1 MADGTSEAAVLI
13 QKSMGKTL
21 EEATAIRVIVR
32 NAVRRVAPQYK
43 VLLL

>member
-21 EEATAIRVIVR
+21 EEATTLFSGHRLWR
-32 NAVRRVAPQYK
+32 Q
-43 VLLL
+43 LHL